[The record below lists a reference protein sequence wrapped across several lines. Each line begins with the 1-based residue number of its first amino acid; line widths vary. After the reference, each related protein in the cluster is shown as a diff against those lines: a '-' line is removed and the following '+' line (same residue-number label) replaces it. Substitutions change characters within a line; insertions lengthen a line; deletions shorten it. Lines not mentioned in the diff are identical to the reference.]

1 MHFFIE
7 IQKILSVIEI
17 MYTMELIQILFSV
30 VGTFGFVYQH
40 RSKIYNM
47 MSKSKV
53 GLCIMSPI
61 IAPTIMATTRF
72 RSSKDSC

>member
-1 MHFFIE
+1 
-7 IQKILSVIEI
+7 
-17 MYTMELIQILFSV
+17 MELIQILFSV
-30 VGTFGFVYQH
+30 VGTSGFVYQH

-61 IAPTIMATTRF
+61 MAPYVIYGLIKLARDPDF
-72 RSSKDSC
+72 AVILDKCKEQKKLDEFS